1 MFAPPS
7 PLSYVEFFTVA
18 LADSILSTVIRALG
32 YLDWIYKDSEGANG
46 FFFSLSFFFFV
57 RVFYWIVASRL
68 ICLLFSFLSFL
79 SLISARLIL
88 DGFPSSSLFA
98 RVKMC
103 LQRNI
108 CDHWN
113 FCSLFHKYLRTIFY
127 RSKQSRER
135 NISKQPL
142 KFNEFNEFFS
152 ISSNA
157 KYFRRIVRSFFFFFF
172 FFFS

>member
-46 FFFSLSFFFFV
+46 FFSLSFFFFFCACILLD
-57 RVFYWIVASRL
+57 RCITL
-68 ICLLFSFLSFL
+68 DLLFSFLSFL

-88 DGFPSSSLFA
+88 DGFPGSSLFA

-113 FCSLFHKYLRTIFY
+113 FCPLFHKYLRTIFY

-135 NISKQPL
+135 NISKQFL
-142 KFNEFNEFFS
+142 KFNEFPFFLS
-152 ISSNA
+152 RQTRNI
-157 KYFRRIVRSFFFFFF
+157 FEESFDLF

>member
-46 FFFSLSFFFFV
+46 FFFSLSFFFFFV

-88 DGFPSSSLFA
+88 DGFPGSSLFA

-113 FCSLFHKYLRTIFY
+113 FCPLFHKYLRTIFY

-135 NISKQPL
+135 NISKQFL
-142 KFNEFNEFFS
+142 KFNEFPFFLS
-152 ISSNA
+152 RQTRNI
-157 KYFRRIVRSFFFFFF
+157 FEESFDLF